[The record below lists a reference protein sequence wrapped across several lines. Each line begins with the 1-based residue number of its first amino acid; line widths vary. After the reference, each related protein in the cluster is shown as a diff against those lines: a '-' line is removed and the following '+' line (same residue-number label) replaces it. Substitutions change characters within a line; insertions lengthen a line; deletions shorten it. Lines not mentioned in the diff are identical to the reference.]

1 MTYNCII
8 LYGPTA
14 SGKSALAYELAD
26 RMPIEIINM
35 DSVQVYKHFDIG
47 SAKPDLLIQKQFK
60 HHLIDI
66 LEIPQSYSVADYLV
80 SLDVCIKKVRQ
91 SGKIP
96 LLVGGTMLYL
106 NAILANGLIDV
117 PTIDSNIKNSI
128 QRSLMCL
135 TQKQRY
141 DLLLKYDPKWALGIH
156 PNDTQRTLRGL
167 MVYFAF
173 DKPLTMFTKQ
183 QRNYDFKPLLMSISE
198 FERSW
203 LHNTINLRVDEM
215 IKAGLIEEVMSLIER
230 YPKYLDHS
238 AFKSIGYRQIINM
251 LYEHQSKTEVIEKIN
266 AATRQFAKRQLTW
279 MRKVNADIK
288 MNPNAL
294 NIRKIQSWLISHG
307 F

>member
-80 SLDVCIKKVRQ
+80 SLDVHKKGSQ

-117 PTIDSNIKNSI
+117 PTIDSNIK
-128 QRSLMCL
+128 
-135 TQKQRY
+135 T
-141 DLLLKYDPKWALGIH
+141 
-156 PNDTQRTLRGL
+156 
-167 MVYFAF
+167 V
-173 DKPLTMFTKQ
+173 
-183 QRNYDFKPLLMSISE
+183 FKPL
-198 FERSW
+198 
-203 LHNTINLRVDEM
+203 
-215 IKAGLIEEVMSLIER
+215 
-230 YPKYLDHS
+230 
-238 AFKSIGYRQIINM
+238 
-251 LYEHQSKTEVIEKIN
+251 
-266 AATRQFAKRQLTW
+266 
-279 MRKVNADIK
+279 
-288 MNPNAL
+288 
-294 NIRKIQSWLISHG
+294 
-307 F
+307 